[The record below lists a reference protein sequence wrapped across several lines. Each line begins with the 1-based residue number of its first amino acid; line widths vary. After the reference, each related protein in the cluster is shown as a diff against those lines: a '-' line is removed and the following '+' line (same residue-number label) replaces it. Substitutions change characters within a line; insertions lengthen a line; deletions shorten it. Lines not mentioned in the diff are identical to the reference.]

1 MIKWNLK
8 IFFLNNKWLILVI
21 LIAIALRF
29 VFYFDRLIL
38 NQDQGRDATI
48 ALYANRTSIIPII
61 GSPSS
66 AGPFNFG
73 PWYFWLI
80 MFWERIF
87 PFLLGPWIG
96 FTFMSIVSVYFY
108 AKTGQILAGKKGMII
123 TGLIAATAPGLVV
136 DAPNMLN
143 TVIVGFSSS
152 LVFFTL
158 AKFFKEEKL
167 FWTILLGFF
176 VGLSINFHFQSLGLL
191 CFPLVAVLVNK
202 FSIFKRFKIALS
214 AFLGLLISFLP
225 IIIFDINHH
234 GVWIKSVIEYYTVG
248 VKKFYVPL
256 RWLTELRDFWP
267 QLFGSVTIGI
277 PKFGYLWLILGLIV
291 IILVLKKKNKV
302 ANFWLALGLAML
314 IQIFLMRSY
323 KGPRSNEYLIAFH
336 GSIILISS
344 WILINLYNFKKYV
357 CVVLLT
363 LIVLFASYFN
373 LKQIQDHP
381 SQLKTILSIKKELD
395 SQITGNINIFKYQ
408 DSNMIAMPIFYLFY
422 YQNRIDDNAE
432 SFGFCDNNR
441 FSCPRGYFMSN
452 HNYFVYKLDKINN
465 QTDFNQ
471 LTPQSI
477 YQILMVNYGN

>member
-1 MIKWNLK
+1 MSLK
-8 IFFLNNKWLILVI
+8 EKLLKNKWLILII
-21 LIAIALRF
+21 LIAAILRF
-29 VFYFDRLIL
+29 AFYSNRLIL

-48 ALYANRTSIIPII
+48 ALYANRSGIFPII

-80 MFWERIF
+80 MFWERVF
-87 PFLLGPWIG
+87 PFVIGPWIG
-96 FTFMSIVSVYFY
+96 FTLMSILSVFFY
-108 AKTGQILAGKKGMII
+108 AKTGQILAGKKGLII
-123 TGLIAATAPGLVV
+123 TSLIAAVAPGLVI

-158 AKFFKEEKL
+158 AKFYKEEKL
-167 FWTILLGFF
+167 IWAILLGFF

-202 FSIFKRFKIALS
+202 FSLFKRFKIALS

-225 IIIFDINHH
+225 LIIFDINRH
-234 GVWIKSVIEYYTVG
+234 GVWIRSVIEYYTVG

-267 QLFGSVTIGI
+267 QLFGSVTTGI
-277 PKFGYLWLILGLIV
+277 PQIGYLWLILGLIV
-291 IILVLKKKNKV
+291 LILVIKKKVKTN
-302 ANFWLALGLAML
+302 NFWLALGVAML
-314 IQIFLMRSY
+314 IQIILMRSY

-344 WILINLYNFKKYV
+344 WILINLYNFKKYI
-357 CVVLLT
+357 CIFLLT
-363 LIVLFASYFN
+363 LIVFFASYFN
-373 LKQIQDHP
+373 LKQIKDHP
-381 SQLKTILSIKKELD
+381 SQIKTIISIKKDLD
-395 SQITGNINIFKYQ
+395 YQINGNINIFRYQ
-408 DSNMIAMPIFYLFY
+408 DSSMIAMPIFYLFY
-422 YQNRIDDNAE
+422 YQNRVSDNGQ

-441 FSCPRGYFMSN
+441 FTCPTGQFMSKS
-452 HNYFVYKLDKINN
+452 NYFVYKLDDLKDK
-465 QTDFNQ
+465 TDFNH
-471 LTPQSI
+471 LTTQNI